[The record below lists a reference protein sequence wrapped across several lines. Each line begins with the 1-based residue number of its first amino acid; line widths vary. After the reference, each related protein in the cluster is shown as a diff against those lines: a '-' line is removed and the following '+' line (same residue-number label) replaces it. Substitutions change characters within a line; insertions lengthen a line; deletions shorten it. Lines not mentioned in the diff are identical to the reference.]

1 MRTPRRSWL
10 AAALLLIAL
19 PASAAAQEMRPEL
32 APLARLVGGSW
43 HFGADTYH
51 TFTWGVGRQSV
62 ISKSYFV
69 LPDGD
74 KLVSE
79 GTFFYHPGEGT
90 LKAYAVA
97 IDMGLDYFEYTIEA
111 RGDTL
116 VMGLEVFGPEAG
128 DKPLREVWVFTGD
141 DHYIWTLFQEEEGGW
156 ERWMGGLY
164 ERRSGN

>member
-1 MRTPRRSWL
+1 
-10 AAALLLIAL
+10 LLVMTQPVAV
-19 PASAAAQEMRPEL
+19 AAQETHPEL

-43 HFGADTYH
+43 YLGTDSYH
-51 TFTWGVGRQSV
+51 TFTWGVGGQSV
-62 ISKSYFV
+62 TSKSYFV

-79 GTFFYHPGEGT
+79 GMFFYHPGEKT
-90 LKAYAVA
+90 LKANAVA

-128 DKPLREVWVFTGD
+128 DKPLREVWVFTDD
-141 DHYIWTLFQEEEGGW
+141 DHYIWTLFQEGEGGW
-156 ERWMGGLY
+156 ERWMGGTY
-164 ERRSGN
+164 ERQRPPEAP